1 MSSCAP
7 TFTFNFA
14 LDFLFFSHL
23 VHLLFSLNDHL
34 TFVLNSHRNLQC
46 PVTTNPLQFFKPV
59 SHCKY
64 SLNFKRHFVS
74 IQRSPGLLASENRGV
89 SRNTPSIYLL
99 RGTEPDS
106 RWMFLYSTSH
116 VPLIYTEA
124 SSARQPTIAPNTL
137 PQKTIQLNWLYT
149 AAFTTWT
156 NKESHVILKDV

>member
-1 MSSCAP
+1 MNWHES
-7 TFTFNFA
+7 TVGYKDN
-14 LDFLFFSHL
+14 DQ
-23 VHLLFSLNDHL
+23 LLCLRVPQRSLLTLRLISLASVILCTFSLSDHS

-99 RGTEPDS
+99 EAQNLIQDECFFIPQVTCLWHTQRRVLRGS
-106 RWMFLYSTSH
+106 R
-116 VPLIYTEA
+116 
-124 SSARQPTIAPNTL
+124 Q
-137 PQKTIQLNWLYT
+137 
-149 AAFTTWT
+149 
-156 NKESHVILKDV
+156 